1 MILQLRDVDMLE
13 LCSMFSSV
21 LISLSLLV
29 FVYAEVYYVLSR
41 PIQRRL
47 ELSGTRGA
55 RRRRASARRRRA
67 PTGAD
72 QRYEDLYRGVHW
84 N

>member
-29 FVYAEVYYVLSR
+29 FVYAEVYYMECLCRFVS
-41 PIQRRL
+41 PHPK
-47 ELSGTRGA
+47 T
-55 RRRRASARRRRA
+55 
-67 PTGAD
+67 T
-72 QRYEDLYRGVHW
+72 
-84 N
+84 